1 MSELYF
7 KPIKGRVHEI
17 LKTIRNTPE
26 MTSCP
31 REVIMILRLAC
42 EEVVMNIASY
52 AYPDDEEGFIEV
64 EIDKKDDR
72 IVIIFK
78 DGGVPFNPKD
88 HEMPDSK
95 LPLEQ
100 RRIGG
105 LGIFLV
111 ISKMDDVRYAYVDNK
126 NVLTIEKI
134 LGN

>member
-7 KPIKGRVHEI
+7 KPIKGRVLEI
-17 LKTIRNTPE
+17 LKAIQNTPE
-26 MTSCP
+26 MTSCS
-31 REVIMILRLAC
+31 REVVMILRLAC

-88 HEMPDSK
+88 QKMPDTK

-111 ISKMDDVRYAYVDNK
+111 ISKMDDVRYAYMDNK

-134 LGN
+134 LGD

>member
-7 KPIKGRVHEI
+7 KPIKGKVLEI
-17 LKTIRNTPE
+17 LKAILNTPE

>member
-26 MTSCP
+26 MTSCS
-31 REVIMILRLAC
+31 REVVMILRLAC

-88 HEMPDSK
+88 HEMPDTK

-126 NVLTIEKI
+126 NVLTIEKK
-134 LGN
+134 LGD

>member
-26 MTSCP
+26 MTSCS
-31 REVIMILRLAC
+31 REVVMILRLAC

-88 HEMPDSK
+88 HEMPDTK

-105 LGIFLV
+105 HLSRHLQDG
-111 ISKMDDVRYAYVDNK
+111 
-126 NVLTIEKI
+126 
-134 LGN
+134 

>member
-7 KPIKGRVHEI
+7 KPIKGRVLEI
-17 LKTIRNTPE
+17 LKTIQNTPE
-26 MTSCP
+26 MTSCS

-88 HEMPDSK
+88 HEMPDTK

-126 NVLTIEKI
+126 NVLTIEKK
-134 LGN
+134 LGD

>member
-1 MSELYF
+1 
-7 KPIKGRVHEI
+7 
-17 LKTIRNTPE
+17 
-26 MTSCP
+26 
-31 REVIMILRLAC
+31 MILRLAC

-88 HEMPDSK
+88 HEMPDTK

-126 NVLTIEKI
+126 NVLTIEKK
-134 LGN
+134 LGD

>member
-7 KPIKGRVHEI
+7 KPIKGRVLEI
-17 LKTIRNTPE
+17 LKAIQNTPE
-26 MTSCP
+26 MTSCS
-31 REVIMILRLAC
+31 REVVMILRLAC

-88 HEMPDSK
+88 HEMPDTK

-126 NVLTIEKI
+126 NVLTIEKK
-134 LGN
+134 LGD

>member
-26 MTSCP
+26 MTSCS
-31 REVIMILRLAC
+31 REVVMILRLAC

-88 HEMPDSK
+88 HKMPDTK

-126 NVLTIEKI
+126 NVLTIEIK
-134 LGN
+134 LGD